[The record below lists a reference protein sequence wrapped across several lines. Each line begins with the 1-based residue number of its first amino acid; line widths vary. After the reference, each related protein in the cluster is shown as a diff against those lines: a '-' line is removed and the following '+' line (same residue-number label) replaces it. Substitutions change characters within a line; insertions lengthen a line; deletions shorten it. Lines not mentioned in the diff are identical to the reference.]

1 MTPTD
6 DAAPPQL
13 VDSHCHLDFPD
24 FNGQQAEL
32 VARARAAGVTRM
44 VTICTRLR
52 LEPQVRAIAEVATA
66 VAEGDL
72 TRSIAVEA
80 KGEVDALKNDINRM
94 ITNLRDTTEVNR
106 EQDWLKTNLTRF
118 TRLMQGQ
125 RDLETVCN
133 VLLSGLAPLI
143 NVQHGAIWLAHE
155 DSDGAVFELAATYAM
170 TERKFLASR
179 IRPREGLI
187 GQCAV
192 ERERILLTNVPG
204 DYVRIRSGLGE
215 AAPLNIVALPV
226 LFEERVLAIIELASF
241 NRFTET
247 HVAFLDQ
254 LVESIGVVLNGI
266 SASMRTETLLS
277 QSQILASELQSQQD
291 ELRSSNGRLEEQATR
306 MRESEEMLRQ
316 QQEALRVKNEELE
329 EKAEQLALTS
339 KYKSEF
345 LANMSHELRTPLN
358 SLLILSKL
366 LAENSRGNLSEK
378 QIEQASTIHAAGDD
392 LLRMIN
398 DILDLSKIESGT
410 VVLNLESMRFGDFA
424 QAMDRQFR
432 AMAEQKGLDFTIDLA
447 PDLPAAMTTDSM
459 RLQQVVK
466 NLLSNALKFTPGGG
480 LVEVGLWRAG
490 EQMAIRVRDNG
501 PGILD
506 LEKLFEPFW
515 TTKKPGEGTGLG
527 LAISSSIVADFGGR
541 LTAHNR
547 ETGGAVFDLEL
558 PLYEPAR
565 RGATPLAAE

>member
-1 MTPTD
+1 M
-6 DAAPPQL
+6 
-13 VDSHCHLDFPD
+13 
-24 FNGQQAEL
+24 
-32 VARARAAGVTRM
+32 
-44 VTICTRLR
+44 
-52 LEPQVRAIAEVATA
+52 
-66 VAEGDL
+66 
-72 TRSIAVEA
+72 
-80 KGEVDALKNDINRM
+80 DALKNDINRM

-155 DSDGAVFELAATYAM
+155 DNDGAVFELAATYAM

-358 SLLILSKL
+358 SLLILAQQ
-366 LAENSRGNLSEK
+366 LAENPEGNLMPRQVEFAESLPQTATGK
-378 QIEQASTIHAAGDD
+378 IMRATLRRQLAG
-392 LLRMIN
+392 
-398 DILDLSKIESGT
+398 KE
-410 VVLNLESMRFGDFA
+410 
-424 QAMDRQFR
+424 
-432 AMAEQKGLDFTIDLA
+432 
-447 PDLPAAMTTDSM
+447 
-459 RLQQVVK
+459 
-466 NLLSNALKFTPGGG
+466 TP
-480 LVEVGLWRAG
+480 
-490 EQMAIRVRDNG
+490 
-501 PGILD
+501 
-506 LEKLFEPFW
+506 
-515 TTKKPGEGTGLG
+515 
-527 LAISSSIVADFGGR
+527 
-541 LTAHNR
+541 
-547 ETGGAVFDLEL
+547 
-558 PLYEPAR
+558 
-565 RGATPLAAE
+565 